1 MKTPDYKLF
10 YRVQMTLVDDVSRT
24 GADVPYA
31 ASREAR
37 L

>member
-1 MKTPDYKLF
+1 
-10 YRVQMTLVDDVSRT
+10 VQMTLVDDVSRT
-24 GADVPYA
+24 GADAPYA

>member
-1 MKTPDYKLF
+1 MNTPDYKLF

-24 GADVPYA
+24 GADAPYA
-31 ASREAR
+31 VSREAR